1 MAGRPKTRAKKA
13 AAKAAEPES
22 VIQILSDP
30 VRRIEEAK
38 LYHIVTKDFDERG
51 KPFSEWKPF
60 EPFWHQKQVIR
71 KIHRDGCRRLL
82 IPKARQMGCS
92 TVINLD
98 QLDSCYFKENFHAR
112 IIDQTAED
120 AEEKLVNRVHRAAK
134 WVEENLEY
142 GLKIKDARRSEI
154 NWTNNSRF
162 TAGARARGI
171 EAVHYLHVSE
181 LGPIDWE
188 DPKRAQEIV
197 EGAFEAASGGI
208 IVVES
213 TAKGPQGQF
222 RRLCEQ
228 AQEINAE
235 DRTSMDWELL
245 FFSWHQDPRYAIE
258 GKYER
263 ISKKTNEY
271 LDYVQAKLGKNLTPQ
286 QRLWYEIKA
295 RTVPNMRYE
304 YPSLL
309 HECWEQPVEGA
320 IYAEDISDAREDG
333 RLGRFEYA
341 RELPVFTIWDLGAPE
356 NTRCI
361 FFQLIQSEIR
371 IIDAAM
377 GGYDAETRIDGPREP
392 ADWASLLHD
401 RSYSYGAHI
410 FPHDANIK
418 QYSGSSFET
427 DLRKLGVGNLVR
439 LARRRDAENQRIN
452 ETRMAFN
459 RFVFNTANTMVD
471 TLIKHL
477 SVYHRRKEHDGVTVK
492 EKPHHDF
499 SSHFADAFGSIYEAT
514 QKGLTKGGGGRYS
527 DRKKNRPRLIKYSAY
542 R

>member
-1 MAGRPKTRAKKA
+1 MPVDSLEIAR
-13 AAKAAEPES
+13 S
-22 VIQILSDP
+22 P
-30 VRRIEEAK
+30 VRRLEESGI
-38 LYHIVTKDFDERG
+38 YHIVTKEFQEDGR
-51 KPFSEWKPF
+51 PFNRWAPF
-60 EPFWHQKQVIR
+60 VPLHHQKRVIR
-71 KIHRDGCRRLL
+71 TVHNEKCLRLL

-98 QLDSCYFKENFHAR
+98 QLDHCYFKQNFHAR

-120 AEEKLVNRVHRAAK
+120 ASEKLVNRVQRAAK
-134 WVEENLEY
+134 WIEENLDY
-142 GLKIKDARRSEI
+142 GLKIKDSNRSEI
-154 NWTNNSRF
+154 NWTNDSRF

-222 RRLCEQ
+222 KRLCDE
-228 AQEINAE
+228 ALEIPQE
-235 DRTSMDWELL
+235 DRTPLDWQVL
-245 FFSWHQDPRYAIE
+245 FFAWHDDPRYTLK
-258 GKYER
+258 GKYSR
-263 ISKKTNEY
+263 VSKKVNDY
-271 LDYVQAKLGKNLTPQ
+271 LDYVEDRLGRKLTEG
-286 QRLWYEIKA
+286 QRLWYQVKS

-309 HECWEQPVEGA
+309 HECWEQPVDGA
-320 IYAEDISDAREDG
+320 IYAQDISEAREEG
-333 RLGRFEYA
+333 RIGKFPHA
-341 RELPVFTIWDLGAPE
+341 RDLPVMTIWDLGAPE

-361 FFQLIQSEIR
+361 FFQMIQEEIR
-371 IIDAAM
+371 IIDAVM
-377 GGYDAETRIDGPREP
+377 GGYDESSRMDGPRSP
-392 ADWASLLHD
+392 SDWAGLL
-401 RSYSYGAHI
+401 REKGMQYSYSTHI
-410 FPHDANIK
+410 MPHDANIK
-418 QYSGSSFET
+418 QYTGTSFET
-427 DLRKLGVGNLVR
+427 DLRKFGIGNITRMQRR
-439 LARRRDAENQRIN
+439 LDAENQRIN

-459 RFVFNTANTMVD
+459 RFVFNSENEAVD

-499 SSHFADAFGSIYEAT
+499 ASHFADCFGSIIEAT
-514 QKGLTKGGGGRYS
+514 NKGLTSNNGNVYS
-527 DRKKNRPRLIKYSAY
+527 QRSRHRPKMRAWTAY